1 MKFKTV
7 LSLRYL
13 QNKKKTIMMINDFF
27 FRSTDPYHIY
37 MNIDF
42 TPCK

>member
-1 MKFKTV
+1 MKFKTMFP
-7 LSLRYL
+7 LRYL
-13 QNKKKTIMMINDFF
+13 QNKEKTIMMINDFW
-27 FRSTDPYHIY
+27 RSTDPFHIY